1 MLFIELKQQHVLY
14 TFGYCIQGLA
24 GIALYIF
31 SFKLSSFLL
40 TMGRAKR
47 KWVLEILY
55 LMQLAMFAAHLIITG
70 SLLLNYHL
78 IYQII
83 AIDELEWLRNINAFR
98 SITIFLGSSSLLL
111 GVDFLITIYFRRFLG
126 REQIRLEDRK
136 VMLREVELYQ
146 EVLTSMQA

>member
-1 MLFIELKQQHVLY
+1 
-14 TFGYCIQGLA
+14 
-24 GIALYIF
+24 
-31 SFKLSSFLL
+31 
-40 TMGRAKR
+40 MGRAKR